1 MNGLKILSCA
11 VSAFWI
17 SGCTVNKEECDP
29 RVDPGFFNKLG
40 CTVSGAY
47 SQRVEDKKA
56 HVAKLRGDL
65 SALSKETVALNDE
78 QALISEDK
86 ASAQKRLDRINAEL
100 LKLEQKVA
108 SQAGQNS
115 ALKQQI
121 ASAKKQVKTVQ
132 NLPEN
137 ASIIEKQR
145 QKQKLETELDELLQ
159 AQTAALEM

>member
-1 MNGLKILSCA
+1 M
-11 VSAFWI
+11 
-17 SGCTVNKEECDP
+17 
-29 RVDPGFFNKLG
+29 
-40 CTVSGAY
+40 
-47 SQRVEDKKA
+47 
-56 HVAKLRGDL
+56 
-65 SALSKETVALNDE
+65 
-78 QALISEDK
+78 
-86 ASAQKRLDRINAEL
+86 
-100 LKLEQKVA
+100 A

-137 ASIIEKQR
+137 ASIIEKQM